1 MAQIK
6 RLIEFVVN
14 LYAKLS
20 NFSFPDKF
28 TWKWKLEML
37 FHNYEKET
45 TKIFKK
51 IIKPGMTVVDIGAHI
66 GYFTRLFSK
75 LVGERGKVFAFEAD
89 PINFNF
95 LKRNTSRLTNTTII
109 NKAVSEQNGEINF
122 YHIPNSTGCH
132 SVIKPNRPAEKI
144 TVPAVTIDSIMTEY
158 NLSSIDII
166 KMDIEGGELLALAG
180 MQNLLNKSSNMT
192 IVTEYNSLAL
202 DKLEAYGFKLSKISN
217 SINVLAKK

>member
-1 MAQIK
+1 MTQIK
-6 RLIEFVVN
+6 RLIELIVN
-14 LYAKLS
+14 LYAKSS
-20 NFSFPDKF
+20 NFNFPKKF

-45 TKIFKK
+45 TELFKK
-51 IIKPGMTVVDIGAHI
+51 IIKPGMTVIDIGAHI

-75 LVGERGKVFAFEAD
+75 LVGEKGKVFAFEAD

-95 LKRNTSRLTNTTII
+95 LKMNTAYLNNTVII
-109 NKAVSEQNGEINF
+109 NKAVSEQNGEISF
-122 YHIPNSTGCH
+122 YHIPDSTGCH
-132 SVIKPNRPAEKI
+132 SVIKPIRPAEKI
-144 TVPAVTIDSIMTEY
+144 TIPAITIDSIITEY
-158 NLSSIDII
+158 NLAKVDVI

-180 MQNLLNKSSNMT
+180 MQNLLNKSSEMT

-202 DKLEAYGFKLSKISN
+202 DKLEAYGFKLSKIPN